1 MSNIVSGISLVPF
14 LLLLTPYV
22 FIYRWKRVNKEG
34 DILELKTDVLCGKKF
49 SHELAFTFRKLDVR
63 FLK

>member
-14 LLLLTPYV
+14 LFLLTPYV

-34 DILELKTDVLCGKKF
+34 DILELKTDVLCG
-49 SHELAFTFRKLDVR
+49 E
-63 FLK
+63 